1 MYDTNEDREAQTFQ
15 CTQCDEYAVKWNPET
30 KRWECVE
37 CKGVF
42 TRR

>member
-1 MYDTNEDREAQTFQ
+1 MTDEDKEAQTFK
-15 CTQCDEYAVKWNPET
+15 CVQCDEYAMKWNPET
-30 KRWECVE
+30 QRWECPE